1 MANENISRLLKEIST
16 VIDYLLAPNVL
27 KKGLRTNWLKLSR
40 ERAEKITNI
49 LNLALS
55 QLKKIK

>member
-1 MANENISRLLKEIST
+1 MANGNISRLLKEIST
-16 VIDYLLAPNVL
+16 VIKYLLAPSVL
-27 KKGLRTNWLKLSR
+27 KRGLRSNWLKLSR
-40 ERAEKITNI
+40 ERADKITNI

>member
-1 MANENISRLLKEIST
+1 MANENISRLLKEITT
-16 VIDYLLAPNVL
+16 VIVDLLAPNVL

-40 ERAEKITNI
+40 EREEKITNI